1 MLKKSITTVV
11 TLVALLILPGLAWS
25 QAAQQNSTLI
35 VSGQPGQA
43 PVLQIN
49 GRSYVDIEAL
59 ARLTNGS
66 LGFKGNQITLTLPGA
81 AASAP
86 STATAPSQP
95 ASPGFSKEFMR
106 AGIEEMSV
114 IREWRSA
121 LLNAVQNGKWI
132 SRHRCLCGQLP
143 RAGSDEPQVGIGG
156 RVNRFRPKRFSTAQQ

>member
-1 MLKKSITTVV
+1 MLKKPIITVL
-11 TLVALLILPGLAWS
+11 TLLALLILPGLAWS

-86 STATAPSQP
+86 STAAAPSQP
-95 ASPGFSKEFMR
+95 AQPG
-106 AGIEEMSV
+106 
-114 IREWRSA
+114 
-121 LLNAVQNGKWI
+121 
-132 SRHRCLCGQLP
+132 SRRN
-143 RAGSDEPQVGIGG
+143 S
-156 RVNRFRPKRFSTAQQ
+156 